1 MNKIHCVHFL
11 RIDVDFNSLQATWIR
26 NSLLRALRDTVQ
38 LDTRQTTENFVY
50 AYPTISQLAVLLYSL
65 ARGKLDAVHIEPD
78 SRINAM
84 HAMVKKYSKGLSTST
99 GGMPPP
105 ATSGKIVLLTGTTGS
120 LGSHILASLVLDT
133 SVDRIYAVNRPG
145 KSALLDR
152 QREAFVSR
160 GLNVGLLDSDKVVLV
175 QADISE
181 GTAFFDEVGRLSCS
195 FHRYIDS
202 TLQHSYLAQ

>member
-120 LGSHILASLVLDT
+120 LGSHILASLV
-133 SVDRIYAVNRPG
+133 SGYQRRPYLRCEQAG
-145 KSALLDR
+145 EICTIR
-152 QREAFVSR
+152 QATGSICFPWPQCWPV
-160 GLNVGLLDSDKVVLV
+160 
-175 QADISE
+175 
-181 GTAFFDEVGRLSCS
+181 RL
-195 FHRYIDS
+195 R
-202 TLQHSYLAQ
+202 